1 LATHEDRSIKL
12 IDTELVVLSGAAKRQ
27 DGAAAMLEGKNA
39 KTVQKLTATLI
50 KKGLVREM
58 RAKPG
63 MPIWRSDEEGRAL
76 ALIILSAPRRA
87 SLPPIRAICG
97 STDCTASG
105 SVRRFQTEAK
115 SPTTFMRYAD
125 PIQTRRVSGLTGS
138 TPH

>member
-1 LATHEDRSIKL
+1 MRRLSRSSPRL
-12 IDTELVVLSGAAKRQ
+12 
-27 DGAAAMLEGKNA
+27 
-39 KTVQKLTATLI
+39 LI

-138 TPH
+138 TPKLCPAGRSQHIFGY